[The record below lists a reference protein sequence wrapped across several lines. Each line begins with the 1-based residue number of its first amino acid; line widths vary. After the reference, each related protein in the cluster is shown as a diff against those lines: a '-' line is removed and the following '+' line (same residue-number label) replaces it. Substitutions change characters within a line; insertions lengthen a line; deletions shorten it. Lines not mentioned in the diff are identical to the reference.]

1 MNEQSLILKL
11 HEALKSQCRPQ
22 EEIDEIN
29 KAYLFA
35 KKLHEGQYRV
45 SEEPYII
52 HPCEV
57 ALILTDLRVDKHTII
72 AAFLHDV
79 IEDHSDKYSFEYL
92 KSQGFNKEIIDV
104 LKLLTHSKDIEY
116 MDYIQKI
123 KTNPYATKVKIADL
137 KHNLDNRRTEGVKS
151 PKYELYKQALEL
163 LVEENK
169 K

>member
-1 MNEQSLILKL
+1 MYYSKL
-11 HEALKSQCRPQ
+11 VKKACQISFEAHKDDVDKGGYPYVYHPFFLATQMD
-22 EEIDEIN
+22 DEITT
-29 KAYLFA
+29 
-35 KKLHEGQYRV
+35 
-45 SEEPYII
+45 
-52 HPCEV
+52 CV
-57 ALILTDLRVDKHTII
+57 AL
-72 AAFLHDV
+72 LHDV

-123 KTNPYATKVKIADL
+123 KFPVIGSIDSKNFVELKKVKIADL

>member
-1 MNEQSLILKL
+1 MYYSKL
-11 HEALKSQCRPQ
+11 VKKACQISFEAHKDDVDKGGYPYVYHPFFLATQMD
-22 EEIDEIN
+22 DEITT
-29 KAYLFA
+29 
-35 KKLHEGQYRV
+35 
-45 SEEPYII
+45 
-52 HPCEV
+52 CV
-57 ALILTDLRVDKHTII
+57 AL
-72 AAFLHDV
+72 LHDV